1 MAVTINDFEV
11 VIEEP
16 ERAPQPPFAELR
28 RPASEAPLDPL
39 DVCDILRRKEDRER
53 RVYAH

>member
-1 MAVTINDFEV
+1 MAVIINDFEV

-16 ERAPQPPFAELR
+16 ERAPQPPLADLR